1 MIQGLF
7 VYVPL
12 ATLQTM
18 QAQWIAALQAIAV
31 GNQSYSI
38 AGRAFTRANLREVND
53 TLAEIAYAIQLQ
65 SGTIQR
71 TIYSD
76 MSNS

>member
-18 QAQWIAALQAIAV
+18 LTQWTAALQAIAV

-38 AGRAFTRANLREVND
+38 AGRAFTRANLAEVNS
-53 TLAEIAYAIQLQ
+53 TIAEIAYAIQLQ
-65 SGTIQR
+65 SGNIQR

>member
-1 MIQGLF
+1 MVQGLF
-7 VYVPL
+7 VYLPL
-12 ATLQTM
+12 TTLQTM
-18 QAQWIAALQAIAV
+18 QATWLAALNAIAV

-38 AGRAFTRANLREVND
+38 AGRAFTRANLQEVNQ
-53 TLAEIAYAIQLQ
+53 TIAEINYAIQLN
-65 SGTIQR
+65 SGGLQR